1 MTISP
6 AAFIRL
12 PASDLS
18 RRYTSGARPSAKTSQ
33 RSWQA
38 VATLLTFCPPGPEAA
53 RKRSCKASSGRSK
66 GIGRRQV
73 DVAKSGADEAW
84 RQRRRRFD
92 RRFVAAIDPQRQS
105 VEQHRALA
113 EPVDRIAGDRD

>member
-18 RRYTSGARPSAKTSQ
+18 RRYTSGARPSLTTSQ

-53 RKRSCKASSGRSK
+53 RKVEDSASSGSSK
-66 GIGRRQV
+66 DIAIAPIDEGGRQGSARL
-73 DVAKSGADEAW
+73 DRRLAGALDPK
-84 RQRRRRFD
+84 RQR
-92 RRFVAAIDPQRQS
+92 
-105 VEQHRALA
+105 VEQHRSL
-113 EPVDRIAGDRD
+113 P